1 MEVKTTVAESIDAV
15 AEKVQ
20 YDAACKRVLSEKIIL
35 AWIMKHCMDE
45 YKECDVNQIAA
56 KYIVGEPVVS
66 KVAVAP
72 DETNADG
79 RIRGI
84 GTEET
89 TLTEGTSYYDI
100 RFYALIPDIEE
111 QVELIINVEAQD
123 TDHPGYPLTMRGIYY
138 GCRTVTSQYGVEFTN
153 AEYGKI
159 KKVYS
164 IWICMN
170 PADKRK
176 NAIVCYELKERSLAG
191 NVQEKPSHYDLLSVV
206 MVYLGEERSATN
218 NKLLRMLNVLLGTE
232 SDAAYKKAYLQNEF
246 AIPMTKH
253 FEQEV
258 SEMCNLSQGVEQ
270 RGIEKGK
277 VIAIAEMVRDGI
289 LTQADGAK
297 RVGLSTVDFR
307 TKAKELGYTLYN
319 NSPQGI

>member
-1 MEVKTTVAESIDAV
+1 
-15 AEKVQ
+15 
-20 YDAACKRVLSEKIIL
+20 
-35 AWIMKHCMDE
+35 
-45 YKECDVNQIAA
+45 
-56 KYIVGEPVVS
+56 
-66 KVAVAP
+66 
-72 DETNADG
+72 
-79 RIRGI
+79 
-84 GTEET
+84 
-89 TLTEGTSYYDI
+89 
-100 RFYALIPDIEE
+100 
-111 QVELIINVEAQD
+111 
-123 TDHPGYPLTMRGIYY
+123 
-138 GCRTVTSQYGVEFTN
+138 
-153 AEYGKI
+153 
-159 KKVYS
+159 
-164 IWICMN
+164 MN

-277 VIAIAEMVRDGI
+277 VEGRKEGREEGRVIAVAEMVRDGI
-289 LTQADGAK
+289 LTQTDGAK

-307 TKAKELGYTLYN
+307 TKAKELGYALR
-319 NSPQGI
+319 